1 MNQNMTGKELR
12 EILKVEVSVI
22 DTKISNL
29 KIQKNIILK
38 KLEELDYDL
47 KI

>member
-1 MNQNMTGKELR
+1 MTGKELR